1 MTICAAV
8 HSPPRPLPVGLQ
20 LVVRVKPLT
29 GRVDRGVELE
39 VEVAG
44 KVLHVSGEGGCLHLL
59 GVQLQ
64 EGPAEKRGIVHLY
77 RNFRQTATPAS
88 TTPLLFPSHLVQLFQ
103 SFSPDRILHTAI
115 THVISVRIGMVES
128 HVNSDALHHVRLHHS
143 NAIIM

>member
-1 MTICAAV
+1 MCAAV

-29 GRVDRGVELE
+29 SRVNRGVELE

-44 KVLHVSGEGGCLHLL
+44 EVLHIGGEGGCLRLL

-77 RNFRQTATPAS
+77 RNFRQTATPPP
-88 TTPLLFPSHLVQLFQ
+88 TTPFLFPSHLVQLFQ
-103 SFSPDRILHTAI
+103 GFSPECILHTAI
-115 THVISVRIGMVES
+115 TQVIPVLESQES
-128 HVNSDALHHVRLHHS
+128 HILMAN
-143 NAIIM
+143 IM